1 MFFSLGYPLPHL
13 IWTAKRDLEGGVEVV
28 DPTFE
33 TTPEGDATKNTL
45 IVKDLSRN
53 YFGSTFT
60 CLASNNNVTEPVATN
75 VTIDM
80 RCKLYLC
87 ILYIFVS

>member
-1 MFFSLGYPLPHL
+1 M
-13 IWTAKRDLEGGVEVV
+13 V

-33 TTPEGDATKNTL
+33 TTPEGDATRNTL
-45 IVKDLSRN
+45 TVKDLGRD

-60 CLASNNNVTEPVATN
+60 CLASNNNVTEPVNTN

-80 RCKLYLC
+80 RREL
-87 ILYIFVS
+87 

>member
-1 MFFSLGYPLPHL
+1 M
-13 IWTAKRDLEGGVEVV
+13 V

-33 TTPEGDATKNTL
+33 TTPEGDATRNTL
-45 IVKDLSRN
+45 MVKDLGRV

-60 CLASNNNVTEPVATN
+60 CLASNNNVTGPVNTN

-80 RCKLYLC
+80 RREL
-87 ILYIFVS
+87 

>member
-1 MFFSLGYPLPHL
+1 MVENPFFEGYRWGNNPR
-13 IWTAKRDLEGGVEVV
+13 TTRDLEGGNRFEVV

-33 TTPEGDATKNTL
+33 TTPEGDATRNTL
-45 IVKDLSRN
+45 TVKDLGRD

-60 CLASNNNVTEPVATN
+60 CLASNNNVTEPVNTN

-80 RCKLYLC
+80 RREL
-87 ILYIFVS
+87 

>member
-1 MFFSLGYPLPHL
+1 M
-13 IWTAKRDLEGGVEVV
+13 V

-33 TTPEGDATKNTL
+33 TTPEGDATRNTL
-45 IVKDLSRN
+45 MVKDLGRD

-60 CLASNNNVTEPVATN
+60 CLASNNNATEPVNTN

-80 RCKLYLC
+80 RRE
-87 ILYIFVS
+87 